1 MCVCRC
7 RLSTT
12 GGTPSARK
20 FDVDIG
26 NVVAAAGTRND
37 DPVMALE
44 SVILE
49 RWTKISTEAR
59 AADLDDETITRIW
72 RAAEQQEPDSGWR
85 RVQEETA
92 ARVERRTKAGNS
104 ARAVGVDIDT
114 VMSKARAGRADPL
127 TALESATTKRQEAI
141 WEEARTAGLDDN
153 TINRVY
159 AQGEQQQ
166 SGAGYRAIE
175 SATVARIERWR
186 KATNSARAVGV
197 DIDTVMSKA
206 RAGRADPLTALESAT
221 TKRQEAIWEE
231 ARTAGLDD
239 NTINRVYAQGEQQQS
254 GAGYRAIESATVARI
269 ERRRKATNSAR
280 AVGVDIDTVMSKARA
295 GRADPLTALESATT
309 KRQETIWEEART
321 AGLDD
326 SMINRVYLQGEEQQ
340 SGAGYRAIESATV
353 ARVERQR
360 EAANSAR
367 AVGVDI
373 DTVMSKAWA
382 GQADP
387 LTALESAT
395 TKRQE
400 AIWEEART
408 AGLDDSMINRVYLE
422 GVRLFF
428 VEEFSPYSWAFLPA
442 DASLQCSF
450 RGDSNQASAY
460 PRLSGGQPSLETV
473 PNTVGLSPSG
483 ALPSGHSRG
492 VLVRCR
498 GKGGRPAMA
507 VTTGFQ
513 GRTFD
518 VPRTGVPCIDL
529 PSPAPCAA
537 ADAVFADAKAFL
549 SSSEARQMSE
559 SELERELHR
568 QRQDL
573 VRKLLQGHRDQRS
586 PKEAAGPAED
596 TGGVECSEPREH
608 ESHAETTSG
617 TMQVVGLG
625 CARRGHDGLHRLDA
639 ALNLLPERYLVE
651 MRRRV
656 TIATAS
662 RAPPRTP
669 WKPPRYSTSST
680 WQRRRGVRCSSSARR
695 RACRHLVR
703 DPMGVDRRTVT
714 FGCSCGGSQPPQ
726 AAGALMRTE
735 TSHEA
740 REDQRKSPIGR

>member
-1 MCVCRC
+1 MFDTERLPRIKGPDRLSDPVRQKRRQRDWGIVEVDGITVDWEFRAGPPSPWRC
-7 RLSTT
+7 RALARPAGPLRRPFTSSSLRTT
-12 GGTPSARK
+12 PRALPSSGRRPPGEILASIARFAQRRLK
-20 FDVDIG
+20 
-26 NVVAAAGTRND
+26 
-37 DPVMALE
+37 L
-44 SVILE
+44 
-49 RWTKISTEAR
+49 
-59 AADLDDETITRIW
+59 
-72 RAAEQQEPDSGWR
+72 QQAP
-85 RVQEETA
+85 Q
-92 ARVERRTKAGNS
+92 
-104 ARAVGVDIDT
+104 
-114 VMSKARAGRADPL
+114 L
-127 TALESATTKRQEAI
+127 
-141 WEEARTAGLDDN
+141 
-153 TINRVY
+153 
-159 AQGEQQQ
+159 
-166 SGAGYRAIE
+166 
-175 SATVARIERWR
+175 
-186 KATNSARAVGV
+186 
-197 DIDTVMSKA
+197 
-206 RAGRADPLTALESAT
+206 
-221 TKRQEAIWEE
+221 
-231 ARTAGLDD
+231 
-239 NTINRVYAQGEQQQS
+239 
-254 GAGYRAIESATVARI
+254 
-269 ERRRKATNSAR
+269 
-280 AVGVDIDTVMSKARA
+280 
-295 GRADPLTALESATT
+295 
-309 KRQETIWEEART
+309 
-321 AGLDD
+321 
-326 SMINRVYLQGEEQQ
+326 
-340 SGAGYRAIESATV
+340 
-353 ARVERQR
+353 
-360 EAANSAR
+360 
-367 AVGVDI
+367 
-373 DTVMSKAWA
+373 
-382 GQADP
+382 
-387 LTALESAT
+387 
-395 TKRQE
+395 
-400 AIWEEART
+400 
-408 AGLDDSMINRVYLE
+408 

-518 VPRTGVPCIDL
+518 VARTGVPCIDL

-568 QRQDL
+568 RRQDL

-669 WKPPRYSTSST
+669 WKPQWYSTSST